1 MGQAEGRED
10 SVSRCNAFDSVL
22 VAPLLV
28 VALVGSS
35 RPLQG
40 STTTQLIDCLR
51 ASSACDQAEAIAELS
66 LRKESEPLMAAYAE
80 SIDANHREKLV
91 EALSGMDEPP
101 VTEFMRSI
109 TRQSSEREAFLANL
123 YLARRGDQKALENLN
138 RAGGNVAS
146 YEWAAALSL
155 FGKYRYRPAVDT
167 LIEALGAA
175 SGNVTQEAEES
186 LRILFPG
193 APAEFQST
201 EQAQRY
207 FRIRAKKAGIRLE
220 H

>member
-1 MGQAEGRED
+1 
-10 SVSRCNAFDSVL
+10 
-22 VAPLLV
+22 
-28 VALVGSS
+28 
-35 RPLQG
+35 
-40 STTTQLIDCLR
+40 
-51 ASSACDQAEAIAELS
+51 
-66 LRKESEPLMAAYAE
+66 MAAYAE

-123 YLARRGDQKALENLN
+123 YLARQGDQKALENLN

-167 LIEALGAA
+167 LIEALG
-175 SGNVTQEAEES
+175 GR
-186 LRILFPG
+186 LRKRHTSSRGKSTDTVPRG
-193 APAEFQST
+193 AGRVP
-201 EQAQRY
+201 
-207 FRIRAKKAGIRLE
+207 ID
-220 H
+220 